1 LTVDPKIQNRIDKIM
16 RVVRLLLWV
25 LLAVIYFFGRLSK
38 VIPVVAILFSLASL
52 VLWVRYP
59 QYFDSEEI
67 PFFQWSTYSAYVG
80 DIILCSVVPP
90 LALGLRALNDFK
102 FPGFR
107 LEILSLLAALLVG
120 ALLRFLFRKQNI
132 KVLIAICTFFF
143 LYLSMFGTCAQLNYI
158 LDDTSADTQP
168 CRVIDLE
175 ERRVRYSSIRRGS
188 HYRTHYYCT
197 VETESGEQT
206 ELPISRKQ
214 FHTLQRGNWVFCHF
228 GKGALGIKYSYIL
241 NASPVP
247 LKKIPVSTP

>member
-1 LTVDPKIQNRIDKIM
+1 M

-67 PFFQWSTYSAYVG
+67 PFFQWSTYRAYVG

-90 LALGLRALNDFK
+90 LALTLRAMYDFN
-102 FPGFR
+102 FPN
-107 LEILSLLAALLVG
+107 LSQLILPTLLASLLVG
-120 ALLRFLFRKQNI
+120 AALWFLLRKHTI
-132 KVLIAICTFFF
+132 KLWLVICTFIF
-143 LYLSMFGTCAQLNYI
+143 LCICMFGVCAQLNYI

-168 CRVIDLE
+168 CRIVDLE
-175 ERRVRYSSIRRGS
+175 ERRVRRFSIRGGRR
-188 HYRTHYYCT
+188 YRTHYYCT

-214 FHTLQRGNWVFCHF
+214 FHTLQRGNWVFCYF
-228 GKGALGIKYSYIL
+228 GKGAFGIKYSYIS
-241 NASPVP
+241 NAPPVP